1 MLKKTMAVSAAT
13 VAMVMGTS
21 SMAMADNTAIS
32 IEKNA
37 TRSASHMVLRIQ
49 ATIVCSPDTTDSALS
64 AQVSQT
70 NAAGGTQT
78 ANATWVNLGGAECSG
93 EEERVTLSVRRPTG
107 GFNWRA
113 GEAAVRNVV
122 FTTRDPSGTYT
133 AFLKARTVLV
143 R

>member
-1 MLKKTMAVSAAT
+1 MTPIRHGRAVAARQILAESLRSGGNQKTITEVDMLKKTMAVSAAT

-78 ANATWVNLGGAECSG
+78 ANATWVNLGGAEC
-93 EEERVTLSVRRPTG
+93 
-107 GFNWRA
+107 
-113 GEAAVRNVV
+113 
-122 FTTRDPSGTYT
+122 
-133 AFLKARTVLV
+133 
-143 R
+143 